1 MRHLLMQLV
10 SRGLPLLRHRSV
22 ALLPRLDFSTSS
34 LYTINA
40 ATWTQQ
46 SLTSLPISFVHNIS
60 SSSFSKPSRSY
71 RTRST
76 VVTATNKS
84 GGPSEPSS
92 SDDEDEEDFEDD
104 LDDVVDDEDEEESVG
119 MGVNTAGTDWGE
131 AALAAV
137 RTLLAT
143 DDTLDLYSLRA
154 FPGNKRLD
162 IRIDK
167 LTNQY
172 GSPSLDEVG
181 AFSRALYAELESAL
195 GEEVAGDIE
204 VEVSSPGAERL
215 VKVPEELPRF
225 AELPMRVEYEGPE
238 GADVLS
244 QVLQYQDMSDA
255 GTVTRWKLADVR
267 ANRTGK
273 GRPLNKKQRET
284 VIEIPVSAIKQTNLH
299 VDI

>member
-1 MRHLLMQLV
+1 MF
-10 SRGLPLLRHRSV
+10 
-22 ALLPRLDFSTSS
+22 LPRLAFSTVS
-34 LYTINA
+34 LHPINT
-40 ATWTQQ
+40 ATWPKQSII
-46 SLTSLPISFVHNIS
+46 SLTNTSISNTVPA
-60 SSSFSKPSRSY
+60 SSFTNKLTRSY
-71 RTRST
+71 RTAR
-76 VVTATNKS
+76 TATAATAKT
-84 GGPSEPSS
+84 GPSEPSES
-92 SDDEDEEDFEDD
+92 DEEDSEDLESD
-104 LDDVVDDEDEEESVG
+104 LDDLLGDEDEEESVG
-119 MGVNTAGTDWGE
+119 MGINTAGTDWGE

-137 RTLLAT
+137 RSLLAT

-181 AFSRALYAELESAL
+181 DFSRALYAELESAL

-215 VKVPEELPRF
+215 VKVPEELERF
-225 AELPMRVEYEGPE
+225 AELPMRVEYDGPEE

-244 QVLQYQDMSDA
+244 QVLQYQEISGDGA
-255 GTVTRWKLADVR
+255 VTRWKLADVR

-273 GRPLNKKQRET
+273 GKPLNKKQRET
-284 VIEIPVSAIKQTNLH
+284 VIEIDVGAIKQINLH